1 MELDSILKG
10 ETTPETETEAQKA
23 ERLRDDKGR
32 FAKGEEATP
41 EPEKVEAKPAET
53 PAAPEKRKPDPEFVP
68 LKAVQEERRKR
79 QELERRLQE
88 LETQRNPPPNLQEDP
103 NGYQAHLQQTLQSS
117 LLNERLN
124 LSEAMVREKH
134 GDGAVEEA
142 QELFAQAAQQDP
154 SLANKLYSEKNPYG
168 WLMKWAKSQ
177 KLTREMGDDP
187 DQWISQKEAEIRA
200 RIEQE
205 YAQKARQPAPP
216 PSLASAGGRMETQQS
231 WQGPKPFDSIFKR

>member
-10 ETTPETETEAQKA
+10 ETPTETEAEKA

-32 FAKGEEATP
+32 FAKGETETVETKVEP
-41 EPEKVEAKPAET
+41 EPKAET

-124 LSEAMVREKH
+124 LSESMVRDKH
-134 GDGAVEEA
+134 GDEAVEEA
-142 QELFAQAAQQDP
+142 QELFGQAAQQDP
-154 SLANKLYSEKNPYG
+154 ALVNKLYSERNPYG

-177 KLTREMGDDP
+177 KLTKEMGDDP
-187 DQWISQKEAEIRA
+187 DTWISQKEAEIRA
-200 RIEQE
+200 KVEQE
-205 YAQKARQPAPP
+205 IAQKYQRPTPP
-216 PSLASAGGRMETQQS
+216 PSLASAHGGRVESTPAWS
-231 WQGPKPFDSIFKR
+231 GPSSLDSILKR